1 VTAMEVQKVTRV
13 SVSNVSRKEEAAM
26 ESVSFTEVMA
36 KKRNDIVWER
46 VQQQVQQIEEQGK
59 KLAESR
65 TVEDLKKYKRLV
77 KQFLDDAVKNGLQLE
92 EQRGFSRGGRAR
104 IYKIVKEVDRK
115 LVELTN
121 EVLQKEQKGL
131 EILRLVGEIQGLI
144 INIYT

>member
-1 VTAMEVQKVTRV
+1 MEVQKVTRTG
-13 SVSNVSRKEEAAM
+13 VSNVSRKEETAT

-65 TVEDLKKYKRLV
+65 TIEDLKKYKRLV

-92 EQRGFSRGGRAR
+92 EQRGFSRGGRTR

-115 LVELTN
+115 LIELTN
-121 EVLQKEQKGL
+121 QVLQKEEKGL
-131 EILRLVGEIQGLI
+131 DILHIVGEIQGLI

>member
-1 VTAMEVQKVTRV
+1 MEVQKVTRA
-13 SVSNVSRKEEAAM
+13 SVANVSRKEETAM

-36 KKRNDIVWER
+36 KKRSDIVWER

-65 TVEDLKKYKRLV
+65 TIEDLKKYKRLV
-77 KQFLDDAVKNGLQLE
+77 KQFLDDAVQNGLQLE

>member
-1 VTAMEVQKVTRV
+1 MEVQKVTRAN
-13 SVSNVSRKEEAAM
+13 VSNVSRKEEAAM

-36 KKRNDIVWER
+36 KKRSDIVWER
-46 VQQQVQQIEEQGK
+46 LQQQVQQIEEQGK

-77 KQFLDDAVKNGLQLE
+77 KQFLDDAVQNGLQLE

-115 LVELTN
+115 LIELTN

>member
-1 VTAMEVQKVTRV
+1 MAMEVQKVTRAN
-13 SVSNVSRKEEAAM
+13 VSNVSRKEETAM

-46 VQQQVQQIEEQGK
+46 VQQQVKQIEEQGK

-65 TVEDLKKYKRLV
+65 TIEDLKKYKRLV
-77 KQFLDDAVKNGLQLE
+77 KQFLDDAVKNGLRLE

-115 LVELTN
+115 LIELTN
-121 EVLQKEQKGL
+121 NVLQKEQKGL
-131 EILRLVGEIQGLI
+131 DILRIVGEIQGLI